1 MAFKKMTDRELN
13 QKLMESINLTDADAR
28 KNFEELMNQKV
39 ASIRAD
45 VRQEVYEELSKQAQQ
60 DKSRIIESMNEITNK
75 VIKEEKAKIDLHRKN
90 LIKEKLALKEAQENL
105 DKVVADKTEAIKE
118 EFNKKLESSIA
129 SMKNELDAQKA
140 DFIEKA
146 TAFVNESVKK
156 QVEEQYRDK
165 KQLGES
171 LTQFSKFIG
180 EQVKEKVREHRNE
193 ISSLEKLKVDLVKE
207 QAEKIATA
215 KKNFF
220 MEAADKMTKFV
231 EENVKRELTE
241 YRKDI
246 AEARKKSFGS
256 KIFEAFAREFAVKF
270 FNEDKVVKSL
280 LESVKAN
287 SNKLLAST
295 KVLEAEKAKLL
306 KENNELKK
314 VNGSLTREKII
325 NESIGHL
332 PTAKQNMIKS
342 LVKNTET
349 AQLNEAIAKYIP
361 MVLEDNS
368 MNSINKN
375 RDRVLSE
382 NRVKVLSGDNEQ
394 KRNAM
399 RSLENEASGLGKDLD
414 AEIAKLVEVA
424 KF

>member
-1 MAFKKMTDRELN
+1 MAFKKLTDRELN
-13 QKLMESINLTDADAR
+13 QKLMESINLTDVDAR
-28 KNFEELMNQKV
+28 KNFEELMNQKI
-39 ASIRAD
+39 ATIRAD
-45 VRQEVYEELSKQAQQ
+45 IRQEVYEELSKQAQE
-60 DKSRIIESMNEITNK
+60 DKSRIVESMNQITNK
-75 VIKEEKAKIDLHRKN
+75 VIKEEKAKIDIHRKN

-105 DKVVADKTEAIKE
+105 DKKVADKTAAIQE
-118 EFNKKLESSIA
+118 EFNAKLNASIE
-129 SMKNELDAQKA
+129 SMKNELAEQKA

-156 QVEEQYRDK
+156 QVAEQYTDR

-171 LTQFSKFIG
+171 LAQFSKFIG
-180 EQVKEKVREHRNE
+180 EQVKTKVKEHRDE
-193 ISSLEKLKVDLVKE
+193 INSLERLKVELVKE
-207 QAEKIATA
+207 QAEKLATA

-287 SNKLLAST
+287 SNKLLHTT
-295 KVLEAEKAKLL
+295 KVLEQERTKLL
-306 KENNELKK
+306 KANANLKK
-314 VNGSLTREKII
+314 ENDSLTREKVI

-332 PTAKQNMIKS
+332 PVAKQKMIKS
-342 LVKNTET
+342 LVKDTATE
-349 AQLNEAIAKYIP
+349 QLTEAISKYIP
-361 MVLEDNS
+361 MIMEEKTLRP
-368 MNSINKN
+368 INTN
-375 RDRVLSE
+375 RDRVLNE
-382 NRVKVLSGDNEQ
+382 NRVKVLSGDNGQ
-394 KRNAM
+394 KRAAIRVLEDNAID
-399 RSLENEASGLGKDLD
+399 ADID
-414 AEIAKLVEVA
+414 AEIAKITGIA

>member
-1 MAFKKMTDRELN
+1 
-13 QKLMESINLTDADAR
+13 
-28 KNFEELMNQKV
+28 
-39 ASIRAD
+39 
-45 VRQEVYEELSKQAQQ
+45 
-60 DKSRIIESMNEITNK
+60 MNEITNK

-90 LIKEKLALKEAQENL
+90 LIKEKLSLKEAKENL

-118 EFNKKLESSIA
+118 EFNKKLEASIN

-295 KVLEAEKAKLL
+295 KILEAEKARLL

-332 PTAKQNMIKS
+332 PKAKRDMIKS
-342 LVKNTET
+342 LVKDTET
-349 AQLNEAIAKYIP
+349 SQLNEAISKYIP

-368 MNSINKN
+368 MKSINKN

-382 NRVKVLSGDNEQ
+382 NRVKVLSGDNVQ

-399 RSLENEASGLGKDLD
+399 KSLAEARELGKDLD
-414 AEIAKLVEVA
+414 AEVAKLLEIAK
-424 KF
+424 F

>member
-332 PTAKQNMIKS
+332 PVAKQNMIKS

-368 MNSINKN
+368 MKTINKN

-382 NRVKVLSGDNEQ
+382 NRVKMLSGDNEQ

>member
-90 LIKEKLALKEAQENL
+90 LIKEKLSLKEAKENL

-118 EFNKKLESSIA
+118 EFNKKLEASIN

-295 KVLEAEKAKLL
+295 KILEAEKARLL

-332 PTAKQNMIKS
+332 PKAKRDMIKS
-342 LVKNTET
+342 LVKDTET
-349 AQLNEAIAKYIP
+349 SQLNEAISKYIP

-368 MNSINKN
+368 MKSINKN

-382 NRVKVLSGDNEQ
+382 NRVKVLSGDNVQ

-399 RSLENEASGLGKDLD
+399 KSLEEASELGKDLD
-414 AEIAKLVEVA
+414 AEVAKLLEIAK
-424 KF
+424 F